1 MRLAEWLAVQL
12 VESLAALYAGGH
24 CRSVCRDQHVL
35 LHAHRQRYVDAAAD
49 RCGAGA
55 YPPGDEVG
63 LDHHRRWNGG
73 DWIVPELLHQ
83 CCELVVGIGAGYA
96 THGENVAVRAA
107 A

>member
-1 MRLAEWLAVQL
+1 M
-12 VESLAALYAGGH
+12 H
-24 CRSVCRDQHVL
+24 CSWCVLDCGEAQCRDQHVL

-96 THGENVAVRAA
+96 THGENVAVKTGNSGRESAPMERLPR
-107 A
+107 